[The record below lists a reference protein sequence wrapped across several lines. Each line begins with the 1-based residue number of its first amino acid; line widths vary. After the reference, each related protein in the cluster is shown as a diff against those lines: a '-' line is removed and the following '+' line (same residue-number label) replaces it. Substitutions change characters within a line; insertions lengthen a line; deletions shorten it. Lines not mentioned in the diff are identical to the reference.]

1 MKKLVALSF
10 VMLFS
15 TVAFA
20 YDSGEV
26 NLKMGLDF
34 GSIAVNES
42 WDTDYVDGQRAKTM
56 GDEKQSLKLNT
67 GISLSAEYLYPVIPD
82 LIKVGMG
89 ISYLSARKA
98 TKGLDIRHYN
108 FSSAYGRYQ
117 ASLSHYDEVSFRW
130 LPIYI
135 TIQANPLS
143 EYKQVFVKTNI
154 GYSAYFNAYLE
165 NTPKELK
172 IEKNPGAYWG
182 ISSGF
187 EFENGLIAEIGF
199 DFLFSTARF
208 IWDMDGIDNYQN
220 GYRAGG
226 SYQFGTYRR
235 FFINAGYKFKI

>member
-20 YDSGEV
+20 YDAGEI

-34 GSIAVNES
+34 GSIAVSEKWN
-42 WDTDYVDGQRAKTM
+42 TKYVDGQSLKTR
-56 GDEKQSLKLNT
+56 GEEKQNIKLNP
-67 GISLSAEYLYPVIPD
+67 GISLSGEYLYPLIPN
-82 LIKVGMG
+82 LIKIGMG
-89 ISYLSARKA
+89 ISYLSTRKA
-98 TKGLDIRHYN
+98 AKGLDIRRYN

-117 ASLSHYDEVSFRW
+117 ASFSRYDEVYFRW

-135 TIQANPLS
+135 TIQANPFDK
-143 EYKQVFVKTNI
+143 YKPLFFKTNI
-154 GYSAYFNAYLE
+154 GYSAYFNAHLE

-182 ISSGF
+182 LSSGI
-187 EFENGLIAEIGF
+187 EFSNGLIAEIGF
-199 DFLFSTARF
+199 DFLFSTAKF
-208 IWDMDGIDNYQN
+208 IWETNGVDNYQN
-220 GYRAGG
+220 DYKADG